1 MGGAQTASP
10 TRKDLG
16 AWYTPPPLVDLLCER
31 TITAEWL
38 RRRPSRLRVV
48 DPACGD
54 GRLLAAV
61 AEHLGRHGRHADLV
75 GCDIDPVAL
84 DAARR
89 TLGDAADLRC
99 VDALTIDWAID
110 GTIDGTIDGAT
121 GSGDAPFDLVIGN
134 PPFRS
139 QMATRTT
146 RGGSSRHG
154 GGPYADT
161 AAEFLGLAAT
171 LAAPG
176 GRIALV
182 LPQSILGS
190 RDAASIRCRIDTD
203 FERLWQWWSPEHL
216 FDAAVLVCALGFERR
231 SPNVGRRS
239 GLDRTVGAATTDDGD
254 RRGNWAEIIADARG
268 VPRPDG
274 LDTAGTLGRLAVIT
288 TNFRDEYYGLVP
300 AVSDTADGPPLITA
314 GSIDPGRCLWGERPV
329 RFAKQRF
336 TAPRVDLERLSGPM
350 QAWAARKLVPKVLVA
365 SQTRI
370 IEAVADPG
378 GRWLPGVPV
387 TTVVPRA
394 GANPSATIAEIAAVL
409 TSPVASAVA
418 WHRAGGT
425 GLSAAA
431 LRLGPGPLGALP
443 WPAGDLA
450 GAVAALDEGDIDG
463 CGRQVALAYGLDA
476 DDAVIDWWLGQLVPR
491 RGHGRGS
498 RNT

>member
-38 RRRPSRLRVV
+38 KRRPSRLRVV

-61 AEHLGRHGRHADLV
+61 AEHLGRHGHHADLV

-99 VDALTIDWAID
+99 VDALTIDWAIG
-110 GTIDGTIDGAT
+110 GTTGT
-121 GSGDAPFDLVIGN
+121 SEPPFDLVIGN

-146 RGGSSRHG
+146 RGGASRHG

-171 LAAPG
+171 LTAPG

-190 RDAASIRCRIDTD
+190 RDAASIRARIDAD

-231 SPNVGRRS
+231 PATAGRRTGIAPPIPS
-239 GLDRTVGAATTDDGD
+239 AITGGGD
-254 RRGNWAEIIADARG
+254 RRGNWAGIIADARG

-274 LDTAGTLGRLAVIT
+274 LAAAGTLGERTVIT

-336 TAPRVDLERLSGPM
+336 VAPRVDLERLSAPM
-350 QAWAARKLVPKVLVA
+350 QSWAARKLVPKVLVA

-378 GRWLPGVPV
+378 GHWLPGVPV

-394 GANPSATIAEIAAVL
+394 GATPSTTIAEIAAVL

-418 WHRAGGT
+418 WHQAGGT
-425 GLSAAA
+425 GLSAEA

-443 WPAGDLA
+443 WPAGDIA
-450 GAVAALDEGDIDG
+450 GAVAALAAGDIAG
-463 CGRQVALAYGLDA
+463 CGRRVATAYGLDA

-491 RGHGRGS
+491 RGQRRGS